1 VSTPPTGAG
10 SHPASRDWRAMPPE
24 NIYSLRVTHAGE
36 VVEEI
41 TVKRDE
47 WHMAK
52 QFIGDIRGEQW
63 MHAAPTITWNIL
75 ARRALSVLVGASAAM
90 VYLKSKGY
98 LDVTWWAALAPLG
111 AVIAARL
118 ARLWLRD
125 LADTTIK
132 RSLEA
137 LKK

>member
-1 VSTPPTGAG
+1 VSTPPPWAG
-10 SHPASRDWRAMPPE
+10 SYPASRDWSAMPPDLV
-24 NIYSLRVTHAGE
+24 YSLRVTHADE

-63 MHAAPTITWNIL
+63 MRAAPTITWNIL
-75 ARRALSVLVGASAAM
+75 ARRALSTLVGASAAM
-90 VYLKSKGY
+90 VYLKWHGY
-98 LDVTWWAALAPLG
+98 LAIGWWAALTPFLL
-111 AVIAARL
+111 VIAARL

>member
-1 VSTPPTGAG
+1 MSTPPPWAG
-10 SHPASRDWRAMPPE
+10 SYPASRDWSAMPPE
-24 NIYSLRVTHAGE
+24 NVYSLRVTHDGE

-63 MHAAPTITWNIL
+63 MHLAPTLSMAIL
-75 ARRALSVLVGASAAM
+75 AKRALSVLVGASAAM
-90 VYLKSKGY
+90 VYLKWHGY
-98 LDVTWWAALAPLG
+98 LAIGWWAALTPFL

-125 LADTTIK
+125 LAETTIK
-132 RSLEA
+132 RSLES